1 MTNNR
6 KRSESSANLR
16 AARALVAEV
25 IREVDAERNQVL
37 ASLYSAL
44 KWADEGAE
52 MCNAIVD
59 AIAFIERTH

>member
-1 MTNNR
+1 MNSR
-6 KRSESSANLR
+6 KRDESSANLR

-25 IREVDAERNQVL
+25 IREVDAERNKVL

-44 KWADEGAE
+44 KWADDGTEV
-52 MCNAIVD
+52 CNALID